1 MGTVHLSIVSQF
13 ATHLQLRSVV
23 AVAAA
28 AAGLVSLAAVSQ
40 QQCCQAY
47 QVDPA
52 PVDCAPP
59 GWVSQVAVMVSVDVV
74 VLADVLDQVWLAATV
89 PGAWAS

>member
-13 ATHLQLRSVV
+13 ATHLQLRWVV
-23 AVAAA
+23 AVAV
-28 AAGLVSLAAVSQ
+28 GLVSLVAVSQ
-40 QQCCQAY
+40 QQCCQAN

-52 PVDCAPP
+52 PEGCAPP

-74 VLADVLDQVWLAATV
+74 VLADVLLLVWLAATV